1 VVVLGGAGSG
11 KSTIWRTLAACH
23 NHAALQLKKK
33 NKMKSNASQSSG
45 GATINSEDNNGSSSS
60 SSDELNLMKPV
71 TVYEAVNPKAV
82 TNEEVNFTFH
92 TYIYIYITNNNNS
105 FFLLILETA
114 FNFFMYQVPLTSF

>member
-1 VVVLGGAGSG
+1 LILIFFSNSPSLSISLFKELLEIRHSVVVLGGAGSG

-45 GATINSEDNNGSSSS
+45 GGGATINSEDNNGSSNSL
-60 SSDELNLMKPV
+60 DELNMMKPV

-82 TNEEVNFTFH
+82 TNDEVNYT
-92 TYIYIYITNNNNS
+92 
-105 FFLLILETA
+105 
-114 FNFFMYQVPLTSF
+114 